1 MEATALGW
9 VVGATATAAG
19 TEMAMVAVAAASAA
33 VAATVVAS
41 VAAVAM
47 VVACAGAAGVG
58 SLLGSAK
65 PDGSSA
71 RLRSVLWPWDLEPT
85 E

>member
-1 MEATALGW
+1 MR
-9 VVGATATAAG
+9 VVAASA
-19 TEMAMVAVAAASAA
+19 AMVVVAAASAA
-33 VAATVVAS
+33 VAATAVAS

-47 VVACAGAAGVG
+47 VVASAGAAGVG

-71 RLRSVLWPWDLEPT
+71 PLRSILRAWDFEAA
-85 E
+85 